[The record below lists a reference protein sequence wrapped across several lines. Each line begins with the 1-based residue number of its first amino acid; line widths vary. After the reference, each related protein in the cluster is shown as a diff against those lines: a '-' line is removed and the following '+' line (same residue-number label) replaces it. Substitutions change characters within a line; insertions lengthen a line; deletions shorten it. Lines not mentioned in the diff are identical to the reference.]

1 MNLWDKRFLTERKG
15 NVQKD
20 TKKLISS
27 TFVELLSSKPFDK
40 ITIKDIVDA
49 CGINRNTF
57 YYYYSDIYDLLEEI
71 FKKELNEIV
80 EGHRETGSYV
90 EGLIKV
96 ANVAYEHKK
105 LINNICSSRSYEYL
119 ENYMYKSCKH
129 IMIDVVT
136 NAATGLDVPDE
147 DIEFIASFYEYAFIG
162 IISEWFRTGMRESP
176 TKFASQLWLVVDGIR
191 RALRK
196 SAKRKFDLS

>member
-1 MNLWDKRFLTERKG
+1 
-15 NVQKD
+15 
-20 TKKLISS
+20 ISS
-27 TFVELLSSKPFDK
+27 TFVELLSTKPFDR

-71 FKKELNEIV
+71 FKKELNEIID
-80 EGHRETGSYV
+80 GHRETGSYV

-96 ANVAYEHKK
+96 ANVAYSHKK

-119 ENYMYKSCKH
+119 ENYMYKSCKS
-129 IMIDVVT
+129 IMVDVVS
-136 NAATGLDVPDE
+136 NMSTGLNVPE
-147 DIEFIASFYEYAFIG
+147 DDIDFIASFYEYAFIG
-162 IISEWFRTGMRESP
+162 VISEWFRTGMRESP
-176 TKFASQLWLVVDGIR
+176 TKFASQLWLVVDGIN

-196 SAKRKFDLS
+196 SAKRHRELSE

>member
-1 MNLWDKRFLTERKG
+1 MGQKIFNPKG
-15 NVQKD
+15 RVVLQKD

-27 TFVELLSSKPFDK
+27 TFVELLSTKPFDR

-71 FKKELNEIV
+71 FKKELNEIID
-80 EGHRETGSYV
+80 GHRETGSYV

-96 ANVAYEHKK
+96 ANVAYSHKK

-119 ENYMYKSCKH
+119 ENYMYKSCKS
-129 IMIDVVT
+129 IMVDVVS
-136 NAATGLDVPDE
+136 NMSTGLNVPE
-147 DIEFIASFYEYAFIG
+147 DDIDFIASFYEYAFIG
-162 IISEWFRTGMRESP
+162 VISEWFRTGMRESP
-176 TKFASQLWLVVDGIR
+176 TKFASQLWLVVDGIN

-196 SAKRKFDLS
+196 SAKRHRELSE

>member
-1 MNLWDKRFLTERKG
+1 M
-15 NVQKD
+15 QKD
-20 TKKLISS
+20 TKKLISE
-27 TFVELLSSKPFDK
+27 TFVELLSNKPFDR

-80 EGHRETGSYV
+80 GGERNTSSYI

-96 ANVAYEHKK
+96 ANVAYSHKK
-105 LINNICSSRSYEYL
+105 LIGNICSSRSYEYL
-119 ENYMYKSCKH
+119 ENYMYKSCKP

-136 NAATGLDVPDE
+136 NAAQGLDVPDE
-147 DIEFIASFYEYAFIG
+147 DIEFIASFYEYAWIG
-162 IISEWFRTGMRESP
+162 VISEWFRTGMREP
-176 TKFASQLWLVVDGIR
+176 PAKIAGQLWLVMDGIR

-196 SAKRKFDLS
+196 SAKRQAELSE

>member
-1 MNLWDKRFLTERKG
+1 MF
-15 NVQKD
+15 VQKD

-80 EGHRETGSYV
+80 ESHNETGSYIN
-90 EGLIKV
+90 GLFKV

-129 IMIDVVT
+129 IMIEVV
-136 NAATGLDVPDE
+136 NNFATGLDVPDE
-147 DIEFIASFYEYAFIG
+147 DIEFIASFYEYAFMG

-176 TKFASQLWLVVDGIR
+176 TKFASQLWLVTDGIR

-196 SAKRKFDLS
+196 SAKRKIELS